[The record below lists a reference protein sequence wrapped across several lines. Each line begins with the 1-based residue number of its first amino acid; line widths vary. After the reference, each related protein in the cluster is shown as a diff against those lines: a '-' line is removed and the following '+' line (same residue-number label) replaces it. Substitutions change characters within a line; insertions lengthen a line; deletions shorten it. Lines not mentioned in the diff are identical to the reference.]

1 MKTWTSIIEVKGSET
16 KTDCAGQDQWE
27 FTELNLENTVFK
39 ALNAAFMHENGARI
53 EEKVG
58 DTLNLRSPDSLP
70 CIIHGNGWR
79 L

>member
-1 MKTWTSIIEVKGSET
+1 
-16 KTDCAGQDQWE
+16 
-27 FTELNLENTVFK
+27 
-39 ALNAAFMHENGARI
+39 MHENGARI